1 LSFRHDTAQLPRSA
15 RSGPLVVGRTSK
27 SKIAVGKYN
36 EQHTSST
43 KQQQRSRRMPSSI
56 ATRGNK
62 NQRNR
67 SAERT
72 PATEVRP
79 TRVRKE
85 RYSMFASGLD
95 QIRVVRYA
103 WRHAGHGI
111 AWAYQEK
118 TEAAPRLNRIVYR
131 TVELDSDAT

>member
-1 LSFRHDTAQLPRSA
+1 
-15 RSGPLVVGRTSK
+15 
-27 SKIAVGKYN
+27 
-36 EQHTSST
+36 
-43 KQQQRSRRMPSSI
+43 
-56 ATRGNK
+56 
-62 NQRNR
+62 
-67 SAERT
+67 
-72 PATEVRP
+72 
-79 TRVRKE
+79 
-85 RYSMFASGLD
+85 MFASGLD